1 MPIVA
6 PMSVQANVTPDCGGT
21 LAVTVLFGQVVAGA
35 EIVAIGA
42 GLMATVALP
51 LPLQLLVFVTVTES
65 VTLPELPAV
74 KVIAFVPWPAVMP
87 PLAIVQV
94 YVAPVTVAV
103 LALPEPFVQRLAGA
117 ETVGTGD
124 AVTLTFVGAD
134 VAEQLPYDAVTV

>member
-1 MPIVA
+1 
-6 PMSVQANVTPDCGGT
+6 MSVQANVTPDCSGT

-74 KVIAFVPWPAVMP
+74 KVIAFVPWPEAIQ
-87 PLAIVQV
+87 PLGLLQG
-94 YVAPVTVAV
+94 YVAPARGAGLAVACGARV
-103 LALPEPFVQRLAGA
+103 AGVRRA
-117 ETVGTGD
+117 
-124 AVTLTFVGAD
+124 
-134 VAEQLPYDAVTV
+134 

>member
-1 MPIVA
+1 
-6 PMSVQANVTPDCGGT
+6 MSVQANVTPDCGGT
-21 LAVTVLFGQVVAGA
+21 LAVTVLFAQVVAGA

-51 LPLQLLVFVTVTES
+51 LPLQLLAFVTVTES

-74 KVIAFVPWPAVMP
+74 KVMALVPWPVVMP

-94 YVAPVTVAV
+94 YVAPATAAV
-103 LALPEPFVQRLAGA
+103 LALPELFAQRLAGA
-117 ETVGTGD
+117 ETTGAGD
-124 AVTLTFVGAD
+124 VATLTFVGAE